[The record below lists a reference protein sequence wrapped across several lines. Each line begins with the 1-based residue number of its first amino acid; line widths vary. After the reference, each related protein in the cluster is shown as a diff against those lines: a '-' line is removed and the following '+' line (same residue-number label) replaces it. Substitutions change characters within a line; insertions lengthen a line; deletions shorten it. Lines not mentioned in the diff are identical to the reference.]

1 MKKLIL
7 LLTICTLISGCG
19 LFKKTTKHKE
29 ETLRKRDLQVSDNS
43 KESLKANQQVK
54 VCDKSLTINKS
65 GTRSTI
71 KGEKIKIDEK
81 GNIECENCEINQEKQ
96 NENQNQKDSVAFSQS
111 NIDYSKVADLRIKE
125 SSKDVDKKS
134 SSVSEPSGK
143 GIIYSSIGALIVGL
157 GLLWYFG
164 VKRKS

>member
-1 MKKLIL
+1 MRIIL
-7 LLTICTLISGCG
+7 LSILICILVSGCG

-29 ETLRKRDLQVSDNS
+29 EVISKKEFQVTDNS
-43 KESLKANQQVK
+43 KESLKANQQVT
-54 VCDKSLTINKS
+54 VSDKSLTINKS

-143 GIIYSSIGALIVGL
+143 AIIYGSIAALILIL

-164 VKRKS
+164 IKRKS